1 MSVKDN
7 SCGIADLQDKML
19 DIFKY
24 YKGIC
29 EKLNLNY
36 WAGTGTCLGAVRHGG
51 FIPWDDDMDIYM
63 PRYDYEELW
72 KKWKSVSDNPNYK
85 LCRTSRYKNYRHRAM
100 QIVDLRTTFINER
113 CANEDIEHGVYIDI
127 IPMDA
132 CAPSL
137 ISRASQVYNTVLYSI
152 YNIQIPPDFQ
162 GGKLMRFGTNFL
174 LDLVKNPNRR
184 YKIWKRAEKRLS
196 HFDTRTSDTYTDLYI
211 YFWMIFKPMP
221 AKWFNTKEVPFED
234 TVIRI
239 PVGYDSYLKILYG
252 DYMQLPPEKDRIVKH
267 HTVKIDIDHPY
278 TDYKGVYYCKK

>member
-7 SCGIADLQDKML
+7 SCGIAPLQDKML
-19 DIFKY
+19 NILKY
-24 YKGIC
+24 FQKIC
-29 EKLNLNY
+29 ARCNLTY

-63 PRYDYEELW
+63 PRQDYELLW
-72 KKWKSVSDNPNYK
+72 KKWKKVSDDPNFK
-85 LCRTSRYKNYRHRAM
+85 LCRTSKKKNYRHRAM

-113 CANEDIEHGVYIDI
+113 CANDDIEHGIYIDI

-132 CAPSL
+132 CAPTV
-137 ISRASQVYNTVLYSI
+137 ISRGSQIFNAIIYSV

-162 GGKLMRFGTNFL
+162 GGKLMRFGTRL
-174 LDLVKNPNRR
+174 LLGLVKDPDRR
-184 YKIWKRAEKRLS
+184 YLMWKRAEKNLS
-196 HFDTRTSDTYTDLYI
+196 RFDTRTAKQYTDLYI

-221 AKWFNTKEVPFED
+221 AEWFETKEVPFED
-234 TVIRI
+234 TKIRI

-252 DYMQLPPEKDRIVKH
+252 DYMQLPPEEDRVVKH

-278 TDYKGVYYCKK
+278 TDYKGIYYCKE